1 MTYSIVGY
9 DPVEKEW
16 GVATQSKFLA
26 VGAVVPHAV
35 AGVGAVATQSYA
47 NTAYGPE
54 AMTFIMAGKTAEET
68 LELLTKD
75 DEDRAFRQVGIIDNQ
90 GNAATYTGEQCYD
103 WAGGMTGKHFAV
115 QGNVLVE
122 GTVESMARAYE
133 NAEGQ
138 PLAERLL
145 AALAAGQA
153 AGGDSRGQQS
163 SALVVVKEKGGY
175 GGFNDRYIDLRVDDH
190 TTPVDEL
197 IRIYRLH
204 QLYFAASKKEYIVE
218 IEGEVEKK
226 LELQLVRHGYL
237 KEGMSI
243 HKALHHYLHTENF
256 EMRQQAEGYVDME
269 VVEYMERT

>member
-16 GVATQSKFLA
+16 GIATQSKFLA

-54 AMTFIMAGKTAEET
+54 AMTYIMAGKTAEET
-68 LELLTKD
+68 IELLIKE
-75 DEDRAFRQVGIIDNQ
+75 DEDRAYRQVGVIDNQ

-103 WAGGMTGKHFAV
+103 WAGGMTGKNFAI
-115 QGNVLVE
+115 QGNILVE
-122 GTVESMARAYE
+122 GTVESMARAFE

-138 PLAERLL
+138 PLADRLL
-145 AALAAGQA
+145 ASLAAGQA

-163 SALVVVKEKGGY
+163 AALLVVKEKGGY
-175 GGFNDRYIDLRVDDH
+175 GGYNDRFIDLRVDDH

-197 IRIYRLH
+197 ARIYRMH
-204 QLYFAASKKEYIVE
+204 QLYFAPSKKEFIMP
-218 IEGEVEKK
+218 IEDEVEKK

-237 KEGMSI
+237 KDAI
-243 HKALHHYLHTENF
+243 TIDKALRNYLHTENF
-256 EMRQQAEGYVDME
+256 EMREQAEGYVDME
-269 VVEYMERT
+269 VVEYMERS